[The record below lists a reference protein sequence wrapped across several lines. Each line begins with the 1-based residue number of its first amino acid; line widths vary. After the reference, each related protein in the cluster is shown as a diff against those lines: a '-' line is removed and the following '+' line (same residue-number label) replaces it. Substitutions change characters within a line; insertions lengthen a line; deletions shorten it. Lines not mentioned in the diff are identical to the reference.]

1 MAKSGSPLFF
11 IAEKEQRTEFN
22 HKRNL
27 YPVPDKSDFRLAFR
41 QMAEEKMP
49 ENTMKS
55 ENSAAGTKGKRNR
68 GLQKRNVNFSHFFA
82 VKTLISGQFW
92 DIIQISLGKR
102 SPARAFQTEEIGLDE
117 SREMRSAEE
126 TRSLE
131 QNTQASKSDE
141 KNFRRENRGGKNF
154 SYRRRNL

>member
-11 IAEKEQRTEFN
+11 IAEKEQKTEFN

-27 YPVPDKSDFRLAFR
+27 YPVPDKLDFRLAFR
-41 QMAEEKMP
+41 QISGEKRP
-49 ENTMKS
+49 ENTVESKVLAIRRKKK
-55 ENSAAGTKGKRNR
+55 NNR
-68 GLQKRNVNFSHFFA
+68 LLHKDNVNFSHFFA
-82 VKTLISGQFW
+82 VKTLILGRFW
-92 DIIQISLGKR
+92 DIIQVSLGKR
-102 SPARAFQTEEIGLDE
+102 SPARAFQTEEVRLDE

-141 KNFRRENRGGKNF
+141 KNFRRENRGDKKF

>member
-11 IAEKEQRTEFN
+11 IAEKEQETEFN

-27 YPVPDKSDFRLAFR
+27 YPVPDKSDFRLILW
-41 QMAEEKMP
+41 QISEGKKP
-49 ENTMKS
+49 GNTMESKA
-55 ENSAAGTKGKRNR
+55 SAIRRKEEHNR
-68 GLQKRNVNFSHFFA
+68 LLHKENVNFSHFFA
-82 VKTLISGQFW
+82 VKTLISGRFW
-92 DIIQISLGKR
+92 DIIQVSLGKR

-117 SREMRSAEE
+117 SREMSSAEE

>member
-1 MAKSGSPLFF
+1 MESKISA
-11 IAEKEQRTEFN
+11 IRRKEEHNRLL
-22 HKRNL
+22 HK
-27 YPVPDKSDFRLAFR
+27 
-41 QMAEEKMP
+41 E
-49 ENTMKS
+49 
-55 ENSAAGTKGKRNR
+55 
-68 GLQKRNVNFSHFFA
+68 NVNFSHFFA

-102 SPARAFQTEEIGLDE
+102 SPARAFRTEEIRLDE
-117 SREMRSAEE
+117 SRETSSAEE

-141 KNFRRENRGGKNF
+141 KNFRRENRGDKKF

>member
-1 MAKSGSPLFF
+1 MESKVSA
-11 IAEKEQRTEFN
+11 IRRKEEHNRLL
-22 HKRNL
+22 HK
-27 YPVPDKSDFRLAFR
+27 
-41 QMAEEKMP
+41 E
-49 ENTMKS
+49 
-55 ENSAAGTKGKRNR
+55 
-68 GLQKRNVNFSHFFA
+68 NVNFSHFFV
-82 VKTLISGQFW
+82 VKTLILGRFW
-92 DIIQISLGKR
+92 DIIQVSLGKR

>member
-1 MAKSGSPLFF
+1 
-11 IAEKEQRTEFN
+11 
-22 HKRNL
+22 
-27 YPVPDKSDFRLAFR
+27 
-41 QMAEEKMP
+41 
-49 ENTMKS
+49 MKS
-55 ENSAAGTKGKRNR
+55 ENSAAGKKGEWNR
-68 GLQKRNVNFSHFFA
+68 GLQRRNVNFSHFFA

-117 SREMRSAEE
+117 SREMSSAEE

-141 KNFRRENRGGKNF
+141 KISEGRTEETKIF
-154 SYRRRNL
+154 L